1 MAYIYQKSSADLYD
15 ALQKRFSDIGIS
27 SKTPD
32 SFINIL
38 NEFITDELYTLSG
51 EFNAKLGE
59 YSLYTAEG
67 EALDRLAD
75 ETYGVQRF
83 GQAKAS
89 VSDGILFTNNST
101 SEIEVR
107 EGTLLS
113 SGNSFNESG
122 TVYRVT
128 SDVTVPENG
137 TAFASAIAVQSG
149 FEHNVEENFFTSHD
163 TGIAG
168 LSVRNIYPIVNGR
181 DIESDSN
188 FRARLLSYLPS
199 VASSNLE
206 WLRLNLLDVPGVLNI
221 KFIQGYNGLGTM
233 GVFASTAGNKTNSEI
248 KTLIESRI
256 QEIKTPG
263 DKLVYNEAYR
273 KIFDITVELIDSRN
287 YSTSE
292 IDQLKY
298 SIRSLIGEEFV
309 RAKSRNRIDFRTIES
324 RITSNLRSRFSFS
337 HGGNDS
343 IFSNI
348 TCRTEVGTGAAT
360 LPRPITSLAIN
371 DGSFIVDIKADE
383 IPELGDIT
391 INVSLTL

>member
-1 MAYIYQKSSADLYD
+1 M
-15 ALQKRFSDIGIS
+15 
-27 SKTPD
+27 
-32 SFINIL
+32 
-38 NEFITDELYTLSG
+38 
-51 EFNAKLGE
+51 
-59 YSLYTAEG
+59 
-67 EALDRLAD
+67 AD

-89 VSDGILFTNNST
+89 VSDGILFRNNSGSPIT
-101 SEIEVR
+101 VL

-113 SGNSFNESG
+113 DGVSFNESG

-128 SDVTVPENG
+128 SEVTVPEGG
-137 TAFASAIAVQSG
+137 TAFASGIAVQSG
-149 FEHNVEENFFTSHD
+149 FEHNVEENFFTRHN

-168 LSVRNIYPIVNGR
+168 LSVSNIYPIVNGR

-199 VASSNLE
+199 VTSNNLE
-206 WLRLNLLDVPGVLNI
+206 WLRLSLLDVPGVLNI

-273 KIFDITVELIDSRN
+273 KIFDITVELIHSRN

-309 RAKSRNRIDFRTIES
+309 RAKSRNRIDFGTIES
-324 RITSNLRSRFSFS
+324 KITSNLRSRFSFS
-337 HGGNDS
+337 HGGSNS
-343 IFSNI
+343 IFSSI
-348 TCRTEVGTGAAT
+348 TCHTEVSGGGGTGARPNEG
-360 LPRPITSLAIN
+360 LIVDQGPITAT
-371 DGSFIVDIKADE
+371 IKADE

-391 INVSLTL
+391 INVSLAL